1 MTVSRR
7 QISAG
12 VLALALAAVL
22 LSAACSRS
30 NAVVIGSKDFTE
42 QIILGEIAA
51 QQIERKLHLPVERR
65 LGLGGTLL
73 SHEALLKGQ
82 IDLYPEYTGT
92 AALAVLKQKAPPDAL
107 TAYMQVKD
115 AYRERF
121 HLVWL
126 PPLGF
131 NDTFA
136 MVVRAA
142 DAGRLSAPT
151 LSAAN
156 SRTWR
161 LGVGFEFL
169 TRADGM
175 TRLDS
180 VYHLRWSDAPVTM
193 DLGLLYRALALHKVD
208 IVAANS
214 TDGLLT
220 DPGYQV
226 LADDKKAFP
235 PYNACF
241 VVRGDLLKSRPD
253 VETALT
259 MLSNRLD
266 DRTMRNLNREVDVS
280 HKPVVQVVRDFLAT
294 QP

>member
-1 MTVSRR
+1 MKLAIA
-7 QISAG
+7 ISLCLCCG
-12 VLALALAAVL
+12 
-22 LSAACSRS
+22 ACSRS
-30 NAVVIGSKDFTE
+30 NAIIVGSKSFTE

-73 SHEALLKGQ
+73 AHEALRKGQ

-92 AALAVLKQKAPPDAL
+92 AGLAILKQPPSSDPTA
-107 TAYMQVKD
+107 AYMQVKD
-115 AYRERF
+115 SYRERF
-121 HLVWL
+121 HLIWL

-136 MVVRAA
+136 MVVRSH
-142 DAGRLSAPT
+142 DAEQLQRPA
-151 LSAAN
+151 LSAAA
-156 SRTWR
+156 SRSWR

-169 TRADGM
+169 TRADGL

-180 VYHLRWSDAPVTM
+180 EYRLRWSGSPLTM
-193 DLGLLYRALALHKVD
+193 DLGLVYQALAQDHVD
-208 IVAANS
+208 MIAANS
-214 TDGLLT
+214 TDGLLAN
-220 DPGYQV
+220 PVYKM

-241 VVRGDLLKSRPD
+241 VVREDLLTGRPG
-253 VETALT
+253 VNTALT
-259 MLSNRLD
+259 MLSNRISD
-266 DRTMRNLNREVDVS
+266 EAMRNLNRQVDVN
-280 HKPVVQVVRDFLAT
+280 HKPVTEVVHEFLAT